1 MRNTIGKSRIVA
13 AVIGGL
19 TATVIGLAGPAVV
32 GSAGPAVAAPNGP
45 SNAEQTIRN
54 LQSQGYTVIV
64 NRLGSS
70 PLDKA
75 SVVAVR
81 PGPNFSRTDTLS
93 AVTQRTVY
101 VDVK

>member
-1 MRNTIGKSRIVA
+1 VRTRNGKSRIIV
-13 AVIGGL
+13 AVIGGV
-19 TATVIGLAGPAVV
+19 AAVAIGLAGPVA
-32 GSAGPAVAAPNGP
+32 AAPNGP
-45 SNAEQTIRN
+45 SNAQQTIKE

-64 NRLGSS
+64 NRVGSS
-70 PLDKA
+70 PLNQA

-93 AVTQRTVY
+93 AVTTRTVY

>member
-1 MRNTIGKSRIVA
+1 MVAAALGVAVA
-13 AVIGGL
+13 AVIG
-19 TATVIGLAGPAVV
+19 
-32 GSAGPAVAAPNGP
+32 SAGVASAAPNGP

-70 PLDKA
+70 PLDQA

>member
-1 MRNTIGKSRIVA
+1 MNIGDSVQLTRDVE
-13 AVIGGL
+13 AVMVPVGDRVTLQHGE
-19 TATVIGLAGPAVV
+19 TATLTQDLG
-32 GSAGPAVAAPNGP
+32 
-45 SNAEQTIRN
+45 
-54 LQSQGYTVIV
+54 GYTVIV

-70 PLDKA
+70 PLDQA

-93 AVTQRTVY
+93 AVTTRTVY

>member
-1 MRNTIGKSRIVA
+1 MRNI
-13 AVIGGL
+13 VIGAL
-19 TATVIGLAGPAVV
+19 AAIAIGVAGPA
-32 GSAGPAVAAPNGP
+32 GQAAAAPNGP
-45 SNAEQTIRN
+45 SNAQQTIKE

-70 PLDKA
+70 PLDRA

>member
-1 MRNTIGKSRIVA
+1 MVA
-13 AVIGGL
+13 AALGV
-19 TATVIGLAGPAVV
+19 AVAAII
-32 GSAGPAVAAPNGP
+32 GSAGVASAAPNGP

-70 PLDKA
+70 PLDQA

-81 PGPNFSRTDTLS
+81 PGPNFSRTDPLS

>member
-1 MRNTIGKSRIVA
+1 MRNTIGNSRIVA
-13 AVIGGL
+13 AALGV
-19 TATVIGLAGPAVV
+19 AVAAII
-32 GSAGPAVAAPNGP
+32 GSAGVASAAPNGP

-70 PLDKA
+70 PLDQA

>member
-1 MRNTIGKSRIVA
+1 MRTRIGKSRIIVAVVGGVA
-13 AVIGGL
+13 AV
-19 TATVIGLAGPAVV
+19 AIGLAGPVA
-32 GSAGPAVAAPNGP
+32 AAPNGP
-45 SNAEQTIRN
+45 SNAQQTIKE

-64 NRLGSS
+64 NRVGSS
-70 PLDKA
+70 PLDQA

-93 AVTQRTVY
+93 AVTTRTVY

>member
-1 MRNTIGKSRIVA
+1 MRNTIGNSRIVSA
-13 AVIGGL
+13 ALGV
-19 TATVIGLAGPAVV
+19 AVAAIV
-32 GSAGPAVAAPNGP
+32 GSAGVASAAPNGP
-45 SNAEQTIRN
+45 SNAEQTIRQ

-70 PLDKA
+70 PLEQA

-93 AVTQRTVY
+93 AVTTRTVY

>member
-1 MRNTIGKSRIVA
+1 MRNAIGRSRIVA
-13 AVIGGL
+13 AAVGVAVAAVI
-19 TATVIGLAGPAVV
+19 
-32 GSAGPAVAAPNGP
+32 GSAGPAAAAPSGP
-45 SNAEQTIRN
+45 SNAEQTIRQ

-70 PLDKA
+70 PLDEA

-81 PGPNFSRTDTLS
+81 PGPNFGRTDTLS
-93 AVTQRTVY
+93 ALTQRTVY

>member
-13 AVIGGL
+13 AVVGGV
-19 TATVIGLAGPAVV
+19 AAAVI
-32 GSAGPAVAAPNGP
+32 GSAGTAMAAPNGP
-45 SNAEQTIRN
+45 SNAQQTISQ
-54 LQSQGYTVIV
+54 LQAQGYTVIV

-70 PLDKA
+70 PLDQA

-93 AVTQRTVY
+93 AVTKRTVY

>member
-1 MRNTIGKSRIVA
+1 MRNTIGNSRIVA
-13 AVIGGL
+13 AALGV
-19 TATVIGLAGPAVV
+19 AVAAII
-32 GSAGPAVAAPNGP
+32 GSAGVASAAPNGP
-45 SNAEQTIRN
+45 SNAQQTIKE

-64 NRLGSS
+64 NRVGSS
-70 PLDKA
+70 PLDQA

>member
-1 MRNTIGKSRIVA
+1 MVSAALGVAVA
-13 AVIGGL
+13 AI
-19 TATVIGLAGPAVV
+19 V
-32 GSAGPAVAAPNGP
+32 GSAGVASAAPNGP
-45 SNAEQTIRN
+45 SNAEQTIRQ

-70 PLDKA
+70 PLEQA

-93 AVTQRTVY
+93 AVTTRTVY

>member
-1 MRNTIGKSRIVA
+1 MRNI
-13 AVIGGL
+13 VIGAL
-19 TATVIGLAGPAVV
+19 AAIAIGLAGPA
-32 GSAGPAVAAPNGP
+32 GQAAAAPNGP
-45 SNAEQTIRN
+45 SNAQQTIKE

-70 PLDKA
+70 PLDRA

-81 PGPNFSRTDTLS
+81 PGPNFSRTDTTS

>member
-1 MRNTIGKSRIVA
+1 MRNI
-13 AVIGGL
+13 VIGAL
-19 TATVIGLAGPAVV
+19 AAIAIGLAGPA
-32 GSAGPAVAAPNGP
+32 GQAAAAPNGP
-45 SNAEQTIRN
+45 SNAQQTIKE

-70 PLDKA
+70 PLDRA
-75 SVVAVR
+75 FVVAVR

>member
-1 MRNTIGKSRIVA
+1 MRNTIGNSRIVA
-13 AVIGGL
+13 AALGVAVAAVI
-19 TATVIGLAGPAVV
+19 
-32 GSAGPAVAAPNGP
+32 GSAGVASAAPNGP

-70 PLDKA
+70 PLSQA

>member
-1 MRNTIGKSRIVA
+1 VRTRIGKSRIIVAVVGGVA
-13 AVIGGL
+13 AV
-19 TATVIGLAGPAVV
+19 AIGLAGPVA
-32 GSAGPAVAAPNGP
+32 AAPNGP
-45 SNAEQTIRN
+45 SNAQQTIKE

-64 NRLGSS
+64 NRVGSS
-70 PLDKA
+70 PLDRA

-93 AVTQRTVY
+93 AVTTRTVY

>member
-1 MRNTIGKSRIVA
+1 MGNSRIVA
-13 AVIGGL
+13 VALGVAVAAI
-19 TATVIGLAGPAVV
+19 I
-32 GSAGPAVAAPNGP
+32 GSAGVASAAPNGP

-70 PLDKA
+70 PLDQA